1 MKTKDWYN
9 RQSKDIYV
17 KKAKN
22 EGFVSR
28 SAFKLIEIEK
38 RYNLIKDSDFLL
50 ELGSAPG
57 GWTKVILDKKK
68 NSNYKLVCV
77 DLNNFQ
83 INLNEKSIFIK
94 CDFKDKKLINH
105 INRFHKKKFDTIL
118 SDMSPNT
125 SGHSNTDH
133 LKIIQ
138 MAYDILEL
146 CPNLLNKSGNLIIK
160 IFQGVDEKD
169 LINDLK
175 KKFKY
180 VNYFKPSASRKKS
193 PEIYLINKF
202 FIND

>member
-1 MKTKDWYN
+1 MKTKDWFN

-38 RYNLIKDSDFLL
+38 RYNFIKDSDFLL
-50 ELGSAPG
+50 ELGAAPG

-94 CDFKDKKLINH
+94 CDFKDKKLIKQGISQEQTEGIFALASKEPNIAYLEEILH
-105 INRFHKKKFDTIL
+105 ILPK
-118 SDMSPNT
+118 
-125 SGHSNTDH
+125 
-133 LKIIQ
+133 
-138 MAYDILEL
+138 
-146 CPNLLNKSGNLIIK
+146 
-160 IFQGVDEKD
+160 
-169 LINDLK
+169 
-175 KKFKY
+175 
-180 VNYFKPSASRKKS
+180 
-193 PEIYLINKF
+193 
-202 FIND
+202 